1 MINADMLQ
9 YLQPTPVI
17 DYNHPLILEYAQKN
31 KGNSSDPRE
40 QAVSLYYAVRDG
52 IRYDPY
58 QTDVSIKGLQASET
72 IKHGYGWCVSKA
84 ILLAAC
90 CRAVGIPARLG
101 YADIRN
107 HLSTERMRKQMK
119 TDIFY
124 WHGYTAIYINENWIK
139 ATPAFNR
146 QLCEKFRLK
155 TLEFDGINDSILHPF
170 DLEGNKHMEYL
181 NFRGEYA
188 DLPLAEIE
196 TTFRIEYPYML
207 DLKEADFEQDVDKE
221 MSKQ

>member
-1 MINADMLQ
+1 MQQ
-9 YLQPTPVI
+9 YLQPTTVI
-17 DYNHPLILEYAQKN
+17 DYNHPLVLEFVQKN
-31 KGNSSDPRE
+31 KGNSNEVRG
-40 QAVSLYYAVRDG
+40 QAVNLYYAVRDG

-58 QTDVSIKGLQASET
+58 QTEISIKGLQASGT
-72 IKHGYGWCVSKA
+72 LQKGYGWCVSKA
-84 ILLAAC
+84 VLLAAC
-90 CRAVGIPARLG
+90 CRAAGIPARLG

-107 HLSTERMRKQMK
+107 HLSTERLRQQMK

-124 WHGYTAIYINENWIK
+124 WHGYTAIYLNGNWIK
-139 ATPAFNR
+139 ATPAFNK

-188 DLPLAEIE
+188 DLPLSEIE
-196 TTFRIEYPYML
+196 ATFRIHYPHVANL
-207 DLKEADFEQDVDKE
+207 QAADFNEDVEKE
-221 MSKQ
+221 ISRQQ